1 MQDLTERYF
10 KSSSKLA
17 ELRSF
22 NVASEVSNML
32 PGQQIVV
39 GLDTVKNQH

>member
-22 NVASEVSNML
+22 NVASEASNML